1 MWTRKEVKARGKASF
16 KANFWKCVATAVILG
31 LIGGGMSS
39 FSSSGTSLSSMRS
52 MSNHTVESSDDGSG
66 SFKVET
72 DGDNGFVVTYDEGD
86 GEGEKTVRVTEDELI
101 GDAANGEFGSIDSK
115 EAQKATAAFIG
126 IIMVVF
132 AIVMIIAMAIG
143 FVFAAFII
151 NPIELGCRRFF
162 RRNLDEPAG
171 LSNLMYAFD
180 SNYKNIVKT
189 MFFRDLYIT
198 LWSMLFII
206 PGIVKSY
213 EYKMI
218 PYILSENPAM
228 SKEEAFAESKRL
240 MTGNKWKAFVLDL
253 SFILWDCLSLM
264 TCGLAGIF
272 YVSPYKH
279 STDAALYEAIK
290 YGTPATAAVQNN

>member
-1 MWTRKEVKARGKASF
+1 MWTRKEVKAKGKASF
-16 KANFWKCVATAVILG
+16 KANFWKCVATALILG
-31 LIGGGMSS
+31 LIGGGMNAASSSGSS
-39 FSSSGTSLSSMRS
+39 FSSIQNMN
-52 MSNHTVESSDDGSG
+52 NHTVESSEGDSG
-66 SFKVET
+66 SIKVDA
-72 DGDNGFVVTYDEGD
+72 DGNNGLTITYDEGD
-86 GEGEKTVRVTEDELI
+86 GEKTVRVTEDELI
-101 GDAANGEFGSIDSK
+101 TDAENGEVASIDNK
-115 EAQKATAAFIG
+115 EAQKMTAAFIG
-126 IIMVVF
+126 IIMIVL
-132 AIVMIIAMAIG
+132 AIVVLVAMAIG
-143 FVFAAFII
+143 FVFDAFII

-171 LSNLMYAFD
+171 LSNLMFAFD

-198 LWSMLFII
+198 LWTMLFII

-253 SFILWDCLSLM
+253 SFILWDCLSLL
-264 TCGLAGIF
+264 TCGIAGIF
-272 YVSPYKH
+272 YVEPYKH

-290 YGTPATAAVQNN
+290 YGTATPAAVQNN